1 MTQQSQ
7 PLLAVRGLEKKFG
20 GFRALSFFDIDIH
33 PNERIGIIGPNGAG
47 KSTLV
52 NSLTGAV
59 RADSGRIVFDGHDI
73 DRMVAHQRARLG
85 LTRSFQLPRPFKS
98 MSVLQNVLVPIAYA
112 RPSRENKRYDL
123 ARATDDAAEILRSI
137 GLGNKMDV
145 PAVSLTQVEMRKLE
159 LARAMA
165 AKPKLLLSDEAMAG
179 LSDSEVDEVLDLL
192 LTINRGGVAIVMIE
206 HIIKAVT
213 AFSQRIVV
221 LVAGQKIADGVP
233 QDVLRLPEVER
244 AYLGE

>member
-1 MTQQSQ
+1 MIAQSQ
-7 PLLAVRGLEKKFG
+7 PLLSVRGLEKRFG
-20 GFRALSFFDIDIH
+20 GFRALSSFDIDIH

-59 RADSGRIVFDGHDI
+59 HADKGQVSFDGHDI
-73 DRMVAHQRARLG
+73 GRMMSHKRARLG

-112 RPSRENKRYDL
+112 RPSRDNTRYDL
-123 ARATDDAAEILRSI
+123 VHATGEAEEILRSI
-137 GLGNKMDV
+137 GLGSRMNV
-145 PAVSLTQVEMRKLE
+145 PATSLTQVEMRKLE

-165 AKPKLLLSDEAMAG
+165 AKPKLLFSDEAMAG

-192 LTINRGGVAIVMIE
+192 FTINRAGVAIVMIE

-213 AFSQRIVV
+213 KFSQRIVV
-221 LVAGQKIADGVP
+221 LVAGQKIADGIP

>member
-1 MTQQSQ
+1 VIRQSQ
-7 PLLAVRGLEKKFG
+7 PLLSVRGLEKKFG
-20 GFRALSFFDIDIH
+20 GFRALSSFDIDIH

-59 RADSGRIVFDGHDI
+59 RADGGRVSFDGHDI
-73 DRMVAHQRARLG
+73 NHMVAHKRARLG

-98 MSVLQNVLVPIAYA
+98 LSVLQNVLVPIAYA
-112 RPSRENKRYDL
+112 RPSRDNTSYDL
-123 ARATDDAAEILRSI
+123 ARATDEAGEILRSI

-145 PAVSLTQVEMRKLE
+145 PAISLTQVEMRKLE
-159 LARAMA
+159 LARAVA
-165 AKPKLLLSDEAMAG
+165 SKPKLLFSDEAMAG

-192 LTINRGGVAIVMIE
+192 FTINRGGVAIVMIE

-213 AFSQRIVV
+213 KFSQRIVV
-221 LVAGQKIADGVP
+221 LVAGQKIADGMP

>member
-1 MTQQSQ
+1 MNR
-7 PLLAVRGLEKKFG
+7 PLLSVRGLDKQFG
-20 GFRALSFFDIDIH
+20 GFRALRSFDIDIH
-33 PNERIGIIGPNGAG
+33 ENERIGIIGPNGAG

-59 RADSGRIVFDGHDI
+59 RADSGQVSFDGHDI
-73 DRMVAHQRARLG
+73 SRMVAHQRARLG
-85 LTRSFQLPRPFKS
+85 LTRSFQLPRLFKS
-98 MSVLQNVLVPIAYA
+98 MSVIENVLVPIAYA
-112 RPSRENKRYDL
+112 RPSRDQRSYDL
-123 ARATDDAAEILRSI
+123 AGATDEAETILRSI
-137 GLGNKMDV
+137 GLVNKMHV

-159 LARAMA
+159 LARAIA
-165 AKPKLLLSDEAMAG
+165 AKPRLLLSDEAMAG

-192 LTINRGGVAIVMIE
+192 LAINESGVAIVMIE

-213 AFSQRIVV
+213 KFSQRIVV
-221 LVAGQKIADGVP
+221 LVAGQKVADGIP

>member
-1 MTQQSQ
+1 MNQQSR
-7 PLLAVRGLEKKFG
+7 LLLSVRGLEKKFG
-20 GFRALSFFDIDIH
+20 GFRALSSFDIDIFS
-33 PNERIGIIGPNGAG
+33 NERIGIIGPNGAG

-59 RADSGRIVFDGHDI
+59 RADSGQVTFDGHNI
-73 DRMVAHQRARLG
+73 NRMVAHERARLG
-85 LTRSFQLPRPFKS
+85 LTRSFQLPRPFRS

-112 RPSRENKRYDL
+112 RPSRNNTRYDL
-123 ARATDDAAEILRSI
+123 AHATEEARDILRSI
-137 GLGNKMDV
+137 GLGNKMDA
-145 PAVSLTQVEMRKLE
+145 PAISLTQVGMRKLE

-192 LTINRGGVAIVMIE
+192 FTINRGGVAIVMIE

-213 AFSQRIVV
+213 KFSQRIVV
-221 LVAGQKIADGVP
+221 LVAGQKIADGMP